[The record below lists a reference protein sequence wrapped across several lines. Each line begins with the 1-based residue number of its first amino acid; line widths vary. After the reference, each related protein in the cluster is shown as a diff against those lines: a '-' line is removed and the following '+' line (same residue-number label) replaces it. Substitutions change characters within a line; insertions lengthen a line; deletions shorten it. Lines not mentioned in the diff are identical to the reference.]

1 MLTVNKKN
9 LARIL
14 RYDAAPATSRLADRI
29 AVSARNM
36 AGQVNGRPINVI
48 RDDDPTPTRARSA
61 VIVTHPTD
69 AGRAA
74 ARKAAEAAM
83 RVAGGRL

>member
-1 MLTVNKKN
+1 MIQINKKN

-14 RYDAAPATSRLADRI
+14 KKGAAPATSRLADRI
-29 AVSARNM
+29 AVSAQNM
-36 AGQVNGRPINVI
+36 AGQVNGRPITVI

-61 VIVTHPTD
+61 IIVTHPTD

-83 RVAGGRL
+83 KVAGL